1 MSNGIKESADESDLE
16 CFRRPEGEFST
27 TQLAATNQRRTKY
40 DFAAVQYA
48 YDLISGGTVGLD
60 LKQF

>member
-16 CFRRPEGEFST
+16 CFRRPEGKFST
-27 TQLAATNQRRTKY
+27 VQLASTSQRRTKY

-48 YDLISGGTVGLD
+48 YNLISGGTVGFD
-60 LKQF
+60 FQQF